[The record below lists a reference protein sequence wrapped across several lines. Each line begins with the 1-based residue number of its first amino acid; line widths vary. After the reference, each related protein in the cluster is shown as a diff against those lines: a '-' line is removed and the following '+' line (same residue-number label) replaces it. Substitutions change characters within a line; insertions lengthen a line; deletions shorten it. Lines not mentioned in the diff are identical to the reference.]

1 MILVKR
7 FNAITK
13 FVSSLLALVFCC
25 LLVSPA
31 VAMADDLSSVA
42 VEPQEMVS
50 AYIENEDGERKEIEG
65 QLVPSSSIQTFD
77 VSGEK
82 SATYVFSVSPSD
94 LGLTKSQLDGSYSV
108 RAYLTIRYRMMSSD
122 TLVLLTGVSG
132 YWTISDRTVRVTN
145 VSLRYGCD
153 DMFLMGRQSN
163 EIASVSNNF
172 SYDTGYQEYAAVA
185 CGVAGAN
192 IEVDMQHGTAGSTWS
207 MYIQNNCCENF
218 LSIFNT
224 R

>member
-1 MILVKR
+1 M
-7 FNAITK
+7 
-13 FVSSLLALVFCC
+13 
-25 LLVSPA
+25 
-31 VAMADDLSSVA
+31 
-42 VEPQEMVS
+42 
-50 AYIENEDGERKEIEG
+50 
-65 QLVPSSSIQTFD
+65 
-77 VSGEK
+77 
-82 SATYVFSVSPSD
+82 
-94 LGLTKSQLDGSYSV
+94 
-108 RAYLTIRYRMMSSD
+108 TIRYRMMSND

-145 VSLRYGCD
+145 VRLRYGCD
-153 DMFLMGRQSN
+153 DMFLMGKQSD
-163 EIASVSNNF
+163 EIASVGNNF

>member
-1 MILVKR
+1 MRLR
-7 FNAITK
+7 NLFRH
-13 FVSSLLALVFCC
+13 CC

-77 VSGEK
+77 ASGEK

-108 RAYLTIRYRMMSSD
+108 RAYLTIRYRMMSND

-145 VSLRYGCD
+145 VRLRYGCD
-153 DMFLMGRQSN
+153 DMFLMGKQSD
-163 EIASVSNNF
+163 EIASVGNNF